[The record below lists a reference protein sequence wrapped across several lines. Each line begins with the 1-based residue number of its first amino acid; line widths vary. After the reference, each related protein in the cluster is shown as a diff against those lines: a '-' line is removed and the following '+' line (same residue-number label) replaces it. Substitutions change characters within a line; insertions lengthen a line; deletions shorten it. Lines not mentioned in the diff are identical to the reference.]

1 MKNAPTDHAGTV
13 HTPAGSSAR
22 IISLVP
28 SLTELLIDL
37 GLGKHL
43 VGRTR
48 YCVHP
53 AERVDGIPV
62 IGGTKAIEA
71 DAVRALSVTHAV
83 VNVDETP
90 KDIADELT
98 AMGVTVIVTHPNSVE
113 DNPALFRL
121 FGEIFHRQHQ
131 AETLCQRFDQ
141 ALQDLKQTAAALP
154 ARRVLYL
161 IWQKPWMT
169 VSADTYIANTLGLV
183 NWQTAGHD
191 PDVRYPE
198 VVMGEMIESGVDLVV
213 FSSEPFPFTETH
225 RRSFHQQFPKF
236 DGQSAIIDA
245 EMVSWYGSRA
255 LPGLNYLGNFAES
268 LTA

>member
-1 MKNAPTDHAGTV
+1 MTDFFTDHTGTI
-13 HTPAGSSAR
+13 HAPAGPSAR
-22 IISLVP
+22 IVSLVP
-28 SLTELLIDL
+28 SLTELLFDL
-37 GLGKHL
+37 GLGEQL

-53 AERVDGIPV
+53 VDRVDGIPV
-62 IGGTKAIEA
+62 VGGTKAIEA
-71 DAVRALSVTHAV
+71 DAVRALNATHAV

-90 KDIADELT
+90 KAVADELT
-98 AMGVTVIVTHPNSVE
+98 AMGLTVIVTHPNSVE
-113 DNPALFRL
+113 DNPSLFRL
-121 FGEIFHRQHQ
+121 FGEIFERQQ
-131 AETLCQRFDQ
+131 QVDALCRNFDR
-141 ALQDLKQTAAALP
+141 ALRDLKQTAATLP

-169 VSADTYIANTLGLV
+169 VSADTYIANTLRLV

-198 VVMGEMIESGVDLVV
+198 VVMEDTIEKGVDLVL

-225 RRSFHQQFPKF
+225 RRDFHERFPHYG
-236 DGQSAIIDA
+236 GQSAIIDA

-255 LPGLNYLGNFAES
+255 LPGLNYLGEFATG
-268 LTA
+268 LIP

>member
-1 MKNAPTDHAGTV
+1 VENARTDHTGTI
-13 HTPAGSSAR
+13 HTPAGPSAR
-22 IISLVP
+22 IVSLVP

-37 GLGKHL
+37 GLGAQL

-53 AERVDGIPV
+53 ADRVGGIAV

-71 DAVRALSVTHAV
+71 DTVRALNATHAI

-90 KDIADELT
+90 KDVADELT
-98 AMGVTVIVTHPNSVE
+98 AMGVTVIVTHPNSVQ

-121 FGEIFHRQHQ
+121 FGEIFDRQQQ

-141 ALQDLKQTAAALP
+141 ALQDLKQTAATLP

-169 VSADTYIANTLGLV
+169 VSADTYIANTLRLV
-183 NWQTAGHD
+183 NWQTVGHD

-198 VVMGEMIESGVDLVV
+198 VVMGDMIESGVDLVV

-225 RRSFHQQFPKF
+225 RQAFHEQFPQF
-236 DGQSAIIDA
+236 DGRSSLIDA

-255 LPGLNYLGNFAES
+255 LPGLNYLGTFAES